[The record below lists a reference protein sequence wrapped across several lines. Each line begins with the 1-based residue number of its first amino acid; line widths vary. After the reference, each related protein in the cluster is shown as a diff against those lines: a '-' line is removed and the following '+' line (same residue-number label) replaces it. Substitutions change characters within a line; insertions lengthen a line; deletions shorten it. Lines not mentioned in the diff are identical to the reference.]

1 MKRNILTFTMT
12 ALVISISGAVW
23 SVHGQTTATVAQKPT
38 IERRVVQ
45 LPGTSPSRAPIS
57 PAIVAG
63 DFVFTSG
70 QIGIDPKTG
79 QMVPGGLE
87 AEAEQVLK
95 NLTAVLEAAGSSIS
109 HVLKATVFLADMNDY
124 AAMNEIYRRHF
135 KQDFPARSAV
145 QVARLPANARI
156 EIEAVALRKN

>member
-1 MKRNILTFTMT
+1 MKRNTLKFTWT
-12 ALVISISGAVW
+12 ALAISCGFV
-23 SVHGQTTATVAQKPT
+23 SVHGQTTATAQKP
-38 IERRVVQ
+38 IERRIVQ

-57 PAIVAG
+57 PAIVVG
-63 DFVFTSG
+63 DLVFTSG

-87 AEAEQVLK
+87 GEAEQVLK
-95 NLTAVLEAAGSSIS
+95 NLTAVLEAAGSSIA
-109 HVLKATVFLADMNDY
+109 HVVKATVFLADMNDY

-145 QVARLPANARI
+145 QVAKLPANARI
-156 EIEAVALRKN
+156 EIEAVAILKK

>member
-1 MKRNILTFTMT
+1 MKRNIPRFPLTVL
-12 ALVISISGAVW
+12 AISCGFV
-23 SVHGQTTATVAQKPT
+23 SVHGQTTATAQKP
-38 IERRVVQ
+38 ERRVVQ

-95 NLTAVLEAAGSSIS
+95 NLTAVLEAAGSSIAY
-109 HVLKATVFLADMNDY
+109 VVKATVFLADMNDY
-124 AAMNEIYRRHF
+124 AAMNDIYRRHF

-145 QVARLPANARI
+145 QVAKLPANARI
-156 EIEAVALRKN
+156 EIEAIAILRK

>member
-1 MKRNILTFTMT
+1 MKRNILTFTIAAAT
-12 ALVISISGAVW
+12 AIMCGVV
-23 SVHGQTTATVAQKPT
+23 SVHGQTTVAQKPT
-38 IERRVVQ
+38 LERRIVQ

-57 PAIVAG
+57 PAIIAG

-145 QVARLPANARI
+145 QVARLPANAKI
-156 EIEAVALRKN
+156 EIEAVAVIKKN

>member
-1 MKRNILTFTMT
+1 MKLGLVTMAITCLFVSAQSQT
-12 ALVISISGAVW
+12 ASG
-23 SVHGQTTATVAQKPT
+23 TTGHKPDT
-38 IERRVVQ
+38 AERRVVK
-45 LPGTSPSRAPIS
+45 LPGAPPSSAPIS

-63 DFVFTSG
+63 NFVFTSG

-79 QMVPGGLE
+79 QMVEGGT
-87 AEAEQVLK
+87 AEQAEQVLL

-124 AAMNEIYRRHF
+124 AAMNEVYRRHF

-145 QVARLPANARI
+145 QVAKLPANARI
-156 EIEAVALRKN
+156 EIEAVAVLKKN